1 MKTVREAQLKN
12 KKVLLRV
19 DFNVPLNNQ
28 GEIEDD
34 ERIKASLPTIK
45 YILQSG
51 ASELIIMAH
60 LGRPVVRAKENMDLI
75 IQGNKNLTLE
85 PVAKRL
91 AKWLK
96 IKNEIKLVK
105 FNGFILPAYKIAKNI
120 YLIENIRFDSREE
133 ANDKDFA
140 KSLASL
146 GQIYINDAFGVS
158 HRAHAS
164 VSAITDFI
172 PSYLGL
178 LMEKEI
184 TNLSKL
190 LEKPERPFVVIIGGA
205 KIKTKIMAIKN
216 IIKKVDF
223 ILLGGVMANTFMK
236 ARGIDIG
243 ESVYEP
249 DKIEV
254 ANDLFDM
261 AAKKFILPRD
271 IIWDRKRIVDIGPQ
285 TIENYQKIIS
295 KAKTIFFNGTMGL
308 TSTGSQRF
316 KRGTEAIIKSL
327 ADSSATTIICGGDT
341 ISEVNQMNLADKITF
356 ISTGGGASLEFLAG
370 EKLPGIEAAK

>member
-1 MKTVREAQLKN
+1 MKTVKDAQLKN

-19 DFNVPLNNQ
+19 DFNVPLNSR

-51 ASELIIMAH
+51 ASELLIIAH
-60 LGRPVVRAKENMDLI
+60 LGRPVVRAGENINLI
-75 IQGNKNLTLE
+75 MKGNRNLNLE

-105 FNGFILPAYKIAKNI
+105 LNNFILPAYKIAKNI
-120 YLIENIRFDSREE
+120 HLIENIRFDAREE
-133 ANDKDFA
+133 LNDKDFA
-140 KSLASL
+140 QSLADL
-146 GQIYINDAFGVS
+146 GQVYVNDAFGVS

-164 VSAITDFI
+164 VSAITEFV

-190 LEKPERPFVVIIGGA
+190 LEKPERPFVAIIGGA

-236 ARGIDIG
+236 ARGIDIRD
-243 ESVYEP
+243 SVYEA

-261 AAKKFILPRD
+261 ATKKFILPSD
-271 IIWDRKRIVDIGPQ
+271 IVWERRKIVDIGPQ
-285 TIENYQKIIS
+285 TIENYKKIIL
-295 KAKTIFFNGTMGL
+295 KAKTIFYNGTMGL
-308 TSTGSQRF
+308 TSTGSKKF
-316 KRGTEAIIKSL
+316 KHGTEEIIKSL
-327 ADSSATTIICGGDT
+327 SQSNATTIVCGGDT
-341 ISEVNQMNLADKITF
+341 ISEVNQLNLADKITF

-370 EKLPGIEAAK
+370 EKLPGIEAVK